1 MPSPSPVAK
10 DIVEELAPTG
20 VLRAGI
26 NMSNFLLVS
35 ATSPAG
41 DPVGVAPDMAG
52 AIAKRLGVP
61 VAYRKFPRPGELA
74 DTAEDDV
81 WDIGLIGAE
90 PARAKKIA
98 FSPAYVEIASTY
110 LVPAGSPLQTIA
122 EVDRPGIRIAVTART
137 AYELWLSRHIRH
149 AELVKSES
157 LDAAL
162 EQFVAEKLDALA
174 GLKPRLLQDVQELP
188 GARLLDG
195 QFSAVQQAIGTL
207 RTHEAGAAFLRDFVE
222 EAKASG
228 LVASLIERHQV
239 QGLSVAPP
247 APA

>member
-1 MPSPSPVAK
+1 MPPANVVA
-10 DIVEELAPTG
+10 ELAPTG
-20 VLRAGI
+20 VLRAAI

-35 ATSPAG
+35 GTTASG
-41 DPVGVAPDMAG
+41 DPVGVAPDMAR
-52 AIAKRLGVP
+52 AIAERLGVP
-61 VAYRKFPRPGELA
+61 VAYQKFPRPGELA
-74 DTAEDDV
+74 DAAAEGV

-90 PARAKKIA
+90 PARAEKIA

-122 EVDRPGIRIAVTART
+122 DVDRPGIRIAVTART
-137 AYELWLSRHIRH
+137 AYELWLTRHIRH

-162 EQFVAEKLDALA
+162 EQFVAKGLDALA
-174 GLKPRLLQDVQELP
+174 GLKPRLLQDVAKLP
-188 GARLLDG
+188 GARILDG
-195 QFSAVQQAIGTL
+195 QFSAVQQAIGTQ
-207 RTHEAGAAFLRDFVE
+207 REREAAAAFLGDFVE

-228 LVASLIERHQV
+228 LVASLIERHGI

-247 APA
+247 APPT